1 MLYIIELS
9 SFIQIIINGLLI
21 GGVYGLMAM
30 GLGII
35 FGVMKIVNVAHGEFV
50 MLGAYVSF
58 WLFFFS
64 AGFLNPFLSLP
75 ISILLGF
82 LTGLIIYKVA
92 VHRVVKAPELT
103 SLLLMF
109 GVGIFI
115 SNTALYVWKS
125 EYRGIPFTLP
135 SATIAGVTIPLVRL
149 SALMLA
155 LVITAIIYLLFK
167 KTYIGKAIRAVAQ
180 NRDAASLMGI
190 NASRISM
197 FAFGLG
203 IALAFAVGSLITMII
218 PAIHPYMGAA
228 LGPLSFSIAVLGGL
242 GSEKGAMAGGLII
255 GLTENISGMFIQ
267 ASLAPAIYFI
277 ILVVVLV
284 VKPTGLFGK
293 G

>member
-1 MLYIIELS
+1 LS
-9 SFIQIIINGLLI
+9 SFIQVIVNGLLI
-21 GGVYGLMAM
+21 GGIYGLMAM

-50 MLGAYVSF
+50 MLGAYASF

-64 AGFLNPFLSLP
+64 ASFLNPFFSLP
-75 ISILLGF
+75 ISILVGF
-82 LTGLIIYKVA
+82 LIGLIIYKFV

-109 GVGIFI
+109 GIGIFI
-115 SNTALYVWKS
+115 SNTALYVWGS

-135 SATIAGVTIPLVRL
+135 SLTIAGVTIPLIRL
-149 SALMLA
+149 SALILA
-155 LVITAIIYLLFK
+155 LAITAIFYLLFM
-167 KTYIGKAIRAVAQ
+167 KTYIGKAIRAVSQ
-180 NRDAASLMGI
+180 DRNAASLMGI

-197 FAFGLG
+197 FSFGLG

-218 PAIHPYMGAA
+218 PAVHPYMGAI

-242 GSEKGAMAGGLII
+242 GSEKGAMVGGLII
-255 GLTENISGMFIQ
+255 GLTENIAGMFIQ
-267 ASLAPAIYFI
+267 ASLAPTIYFI
-277 ILVVVLV
+277 ILVVVLLI
-284 VKPTGLFGK
+284 KPTGLFGR

>member
-1 MLYIIELS
+1 MLFIIELS
-9 SFIQIIINGLLI
+9 SFIQVIINGLLI

-50 MLGAYVSF
+50 MLGAYASF

-64 AGFLNPFLSLP
+64 AGFITPFLSLP

-82 LTGLIIYKVA
+82 LVGLIVYKVA

-109 GVGIFI
+109 GIGIFI

-135 SATIAGVTIPLVRL
+135 SSTIAGVTIPLVRL
-149 SALMLA
+149 SALILT

-180 NRDAASLMGI
+180 DRDAASLMGI

-203 IALAFAVGSLITMII
+203 ISLAFAVGSLITMII

-242 GSEKGAMAGGLII
+242 GSEKGAMVGGLII

-277 ILVVVLV
+277 ILVVVLL